1 MYRYARAGRPRAG
14 LLQVSAERW
23 RTGDDGP
30 ENFYARALPL
40 VTMAGS
46 PSDPRTD
53 SGRTR
58 DDTVPGWLRGS
69 NGVVAAVLCVALL
82 ALVARF
88 VFLGARPAHFDE
100 ARVAYWSIYTQET
113 GHFAYRSIVH
123 GPFIQH
129 ADRWLFGLVDPS
141 DFTMRVPVAIVG
153 GLFPL
158 SALLFRDRLRGEET
172 VALSL
177 LLAFNP
183 VLLYYSRFMRS
194 DVLVAAFMFTALGML
209 VRLLDRRKPR
219 YLYGVAIFLAL
230 GVSSKEHSFIY
241 LLTWIGAGALVLD
254 RALDGPGS
262 DRTGVQRL
270 SEWGLSARTR
280 GRRLLAAE
288 PATKR
293 RVLGY
298 AGHGLAAL
306 ALFGLLWLFM
316 FAPRGDG
323 VYGLLTNPELA
334 RDVTP
339 SVGLWETAGDPG
351 KWPALIDA
359 TYSQFADQYLA
370 WGDTGEVDYVSRLTE
385 ALFDGLLGVSPALIL
400 LAVAGFVR
408 ERYAAAEGRVLVFFL
423 CYAGAA
429 SLLGYPLGLSIG
441 GGWKWNNAHVL
452 VPLAVPAAV
461 GLGVFYRWGREAFA
475 DEDPVDMALTALIL
489 LLVVSSVAFNGL
501 THVYTNP
508 QHESNELVQFAQPHD
523 DLQPVVEELQAAA
536 PSEGTDVIVYS
547 DTDMGVPLVY
557 GSGVDEYWNVRPAC
571 TRLSNF
577 LPAQWYLASTGVD
590 ATCDSDPDVLTQRAQ
605 QENVP
610 VVITKVRDDTVPRE
624 WLGERYT
631 HVGNFSLRYT
641 ERADPTLE
649 VWSRAEDG

>member
-1 MYRYARAGRPRAG
+1 
-14 LLQVSAERW
+14 
-23 RTGDDGP
+23 
-30 ENFYARALPL
+30 
-40 VTMAGS
+40 MAGS

-53 SGRTR
+53 TARTR
-58 DDTVPGWLRGS
+58 DDTAPGWLRGS
-69 NGVVAAVLCVALL
+69 NGVVLAVVGVTIAALL
-82 ALVARF
+82 ARV
-88 VFLGARPAHFDE
+88 VFLGARPAHYDE
-100 ARVAYWSIYTQET
+100 ARVAYWALYAQEE

-123 GPFIQH
+123 GPFVQH
-129 ADRWLFGLVDPS
+129 ADRWLFGLVDPT
-141 DFTMRVPVAIVG
+141 DFTMRIPVAIVG

-158 SALLFRDRLRGEET
+158 SALLFRDRLRAEET

-209 VRLLDRRKPR
+209 VRLLDRRNPR
-219 YLYGVAIFLAL
+219 YLYGAVLFLAL
-230 GVSSKEHSFIY
+230 GIASKENSAIY
-241 LLTWIGAGALVLD
+241 LLTWVGAGALVLD
-254 RALDGPGS
+254 RALDAPGS
-262 DRTGVQRL
+262 DRSGVQRL

-280 GRRLLAAE
+280 SRQLLGADPGE
-288 PATKR
+288 KR

-323 VYGLLTNPELA
+323 LYGMVTNPTG
-334 RDVTP
+334 TP
-339 SVGLWETAGDPG
+339 SIGLWEAVGDPG
-351 KWPALIDA
+351 KWFPLVDA
-359 TYSQFADQYLA
+359 TWSQFAGEYLE
-370 WGDTGEVDYVSRLTE
+370 WGDKAGEVDYLSRLSG

-441 GGWKWNNAHVL
+441 GGWKWNNAHIL
-452 VPLAVPAAV
+452 VPLALPAAV

-475 DEDPVDMALTALIL
+475 DDDPVDMVLTALIL
-489 LLVVSSVAFNGL
+489 LLVITSVAWSGL

-508 QHESNELVQFAQPHD
+508 QHESNELVQFAQPYD
-523 DLQPVVEELQAAA
+523 DLDPMYETLQDASDSDGLDA
-536 PSEGTDVIVYS
+536 IVYS
-547 DTDMGVPLVY
+547 ETGEWEVIRHHSMVNAGGGDQ
-557 GSGVDEYWNVRPAC
+557 YWNVRPAC
-571 TRLSNF
+571 TDLSVF
-577 LPAQWYLASTGVD
+577 LPAHWYFETADVN
-590 ATCDSDPDVLTQRAQ
+590 ATCETRPDVLKQRVDQ
-605 QENVP
+605 TNVP
-610 VVITKVRDDTVPRE
+610 VVVTKVRDDTVPRE
-624 WLGERYT
+624 WLRERFT
-631 HVGNFSLRYT
+631 HVGNFSLRWT

-649 VWSRAEDG
+649 VWSRAGEN